1 MKRILIAV
9 ALMLFSCSLLLTK
22 GQSPSQPGSS
32 SLKLVIN
39 EYGTFLNV
47 LNADGTSRFG
57 AFEHGGF
64 RLKYKLKGEK
74 PKTVRAGVGAADSA
88 RLRPGQIN
96 SNGNSASVTV
106 TTDDGNLEIRNEFT
120 FNELTNQLIIRR
132 TLKNKNTSSS
142 QLSLVS
148 IEQYLDRK
156 RIGIGSGFSLSQVR
170 NMAAERVRATGCI
183 DNTQSQYLER
193 PPHDPPCLTLNCN
206 LRQASLVTPPITTQP
221 ISLLWK
227 CPKTISPVNEVSE
240 SEDAVKEVYF
250 GVGVTLRDRT
260 N

>member
-9 ALMLFSCSLLLTK
+9 ALMVFSCSLLLTN
-22 GQSPSQPGSS
+22 GRSPSQPGSS

-64 RLKYKLKGEK
+64 RLRYKLKGEK
-74 PKTVRAGVGAADSA
+74 PETVQAGVGAADSA
-88 RLRPGQIN
+88 GLQPGSIN
-96 SNGNSASVTV
+96 GNGNSASVTV
-106 TTDDGNLEIRNEFT
+106 TTVDGKLVIKNEFT

-132 TLKNKNTSSS
+132 TLKNNSNSP
-142 QLSLVS
+142 LSLEFM
-148 IEQYLDRK
+148 EQYLDRE
-156 RIGIGSGFSLSQVR
+156 RIGIETGLSFTKVR
-170 NMAAERVRATGCI
+170 NMARQRVRATGCI
-183 DNTQSQYLER
+183 DNNQSQFIES
-193 PPHDPPCLTLNCN
+193 PPHDPPCFNVVCN
-206 LRQASLVTPPITTQP
+206 FRQASWVTPPLITEP

-227 CPKTISPVNEVSE
+227 CSKTLSPHEGSE
-240 SEDAVKEVYF
+240 SEGAVKEVYF